1 MKIPYLLLTLTC
13 VFTFSCTHAKIGYFW
28 HITDFHYDPLYTP
41 QGDTRRSPHRT
52 DCRRADERGSSGHHR
67 ALGRYGD
74 YSCDSSLELIE
85 SAAKYMRTRHSENV
99 EFVLWTG
106 DIIAARY
113 TGNEDDRYRAIR
125 NMTELLGRTF
135 SSHFVFPV
143 LGHLDPS
150 PSETLTNL
158 WMHWLPLEALQTFK
172 IGGYYT
178 IEQSHSKLRIVAL
191 NTNLFGIR
199 EVNSAPAKAQWEWLD
214 AVLDKAQS
222 NKEMVY
228 IVGHAAPGTD
238 LRPAYNSLSVD
249 ANAKYLR
256 TIRRHAKIIAGQFFG
271 HLHADTFRVI
281 YDKDQ
286 PVSWALLAPSV
297 SPHHDPTGSS
307 NPGLRL
313 YKFDSDTGKVLDY
326 TQYYLDLA
334 AANRAGSG
342 AEWTAEYNLTQYYG
356 LRDVSADS
364 LHNLADKLRIGAP
377 HETAMFNNSV
387 LSRYLRAYNVKH
399 ESADNCDGACA
410 HQHFCAITCLEHVAY
425 RQCVE
430 AAASA
435 LAASAQSA
443 DLLLPALH
451 VLFTLIIILVIFV

>member
-1 MKIPYLLLTLTC
+1 MKIPYLVLTLTC
-13 VFTFSCTHAKIGYFW
+13 VFSFSCTHAKIGYFW
-28 HITDFHYDPLYTP
+28 HITDFHYDPLYTS
-41 QGDTRRSPHRT
+41 QGDTRRF
-52 DCRRADERGSSGHHR
+52 CRRADERGSSGHHR
-67 ALGRYGD
+67 ALGRFGD

-106 DIIAARY
+106 DIIAAQY
-113 TGNEDDRYRAIR
+113 AGNEEDKYRAIR

-150 PSETLTNL
+150 PSESLTNL

-172 IGGYYT
+172 NGGYYT

-199 EVNSAPAKAQWEWLD
+199 EVNSAPAKAQWDWLD
-214 AVLDKAQS
+214 AVLEKAQS

-256 TIRRHAKIIAGQFFG
+256 MVRRHAKIIAGQFFG

-281 YDKDQ
+281 YDNDQ

-297 SPHHDPTGSS
+297 SPHHDPAGSS

-342 AEWTAEYNLTQYYG
+342 GAEWLPEYNLTQYYG
-356 LRDVSADS
+356 LRDVSAES

-377 HETAMFNNSV
+377 HETAMFNK
-387 LSRYLRAYNVKH
+387 YLRAYSVKH
-399 ESADNCDGACA
+399 ESSDNCDGACA
-410 HQHFCAITCLEHVAY
+410 HQHFCAITCLEHAAY
-425 RQCVE
+425 RQCVA

-435 LAASAQSA
+435 LAASAESA
-443 DLLLPALH
+443 ELITPAIHLMS
-451 VLFTLIIILVIFV
+451 TLIIITIVLL